1 MEDALPSEIHVTI
14 PELKAYFKNAFGNAT
29 RIDYGSGHELS
40 FCAWLCGLAMLK
52 VFEKEDF
59 QALVL
64 RVFTR
69 WVLIEQWKRRL

>member
-1 MEDALPSEIHVTI
+1 LEAALPQEVHICI
-14 PELKAYFKNAFGNAT
+14 PELKTYLTNAFGNST

-40 FCAWLCGLAMLK
+40 FCAWLCALAMLK
-52 VFEKEDF
+52 VFEKDDF

-69 WVLIEQWKRRL
+69 

>member
-1 MEDALPSEIHVTI
+1 MEGALPQEVHIAI
-14 PELKAYFKNAFGNAT
+14 PELKAYFKNSFGNGT

-40 FCAWLCGLAMLK
+40 FCAWMCALAMLR

-64 RVFTR
+64 RVFTT
-69 WVLIEQWKRRL
+69 